1 MLRTL
6 LSIFGVVFIGLGLF
20 GGPLLEQLHQRVSGN
35 PMAFAQAANGQIGNA
50 SQNAVV
56 NNATA
61 NTVQAP
67 TQVVAQDTQV
77 ATTQVLAQAT
87 AHTSTLASGQLQP
100 AVQVQTSQATSNNA
114 SIEMTAATKVIP
126 AVAMQKPTDETMS
139 RNEQLAI
146 LDRAITS
153 TSVESRVATQAQA
166 QPQTQPTAQNQ
177 AASQV
182 ATQATSQAT
191 TQVAALDN
199 SKAASPALGSDI
211 LLVMKDQVNMREGPS
226 IDHPIVLQLQKG
238 QELMEFKREGRWI
251 HVGAYGTSGKIGWV
265 HQRLIE
271 SKNQ

>member
-1 MLRTL
+1 MRCLSFKVVGGQVKIINRNVKNVTEYLRSCIYRVGFVRRTPAGTVA
-6 LSIFGVVFIGLGLF
+6 SARIWKSNGV
-20 GGPLLEQLHQRVSGN
+20 
-35 PMAFAQAANGQIGNA
+35 
-50 SQNAVV
+50 
-56 NNATA
+56 
-61 NTVQAP
+61 AP

-238 QELMEFKREGRWI
+238 QELMEFKVDTVQYR
-251 HVGAYGTSGKIGWV
+251 
-265 HQRLIE
+265 
-271 SKNQ
+271 